1 MNSPILTKTIKAE
14 EKIKYI
20 LQDHKDEWFL
30 ESASV
35 WVETTN
41 KEIIQVIN
49 HADIYEMLEDNK
61 TVKAI
66 QNYDFFTVVTSGWA
80 APLKFENQDCDQI
93 TPSKHPERRRIR
105 LIIGA
110 NATGVASVLRFQDKP
125 DEIVTDEGHARG
137 SLADAVWELLNSKLK
152 AESKN
157 N

>member
-20 LQDHKDEWFL
+20 LQDYKDEWFL
-30 ESASV
+30 ESSSV

-49 HADIYEMLEDNK
+49 HRDIYEMLEDHN
-61 TVKAI
+61 TVRAI

-80 APLKFENQDCDQI
+80 APLKSENEDCSKI
-93 TPSKHPERRRIR
+93 VPSEHPERRRIR

-110 NATGVASVLRFQDKP
+110 NATGVASVLRFQDDP
-125 DEIVTDEGHARG
+125 DEIVTDEGRARG

>member
-20 LQDHKDEWFL
+20 LQDYKDEWFL
-30 ESASV
+30 MSASV
-35 WVETTN
+35 WVETKN

-49 HADIYEMLEDNK
+49 HADVYEMLADDN
-61 TVKAI
+61 TIKAI

-80 APLKFENQDCDQI
+80 APLKSENPNCDEMV
-93 TPSKHPERRRIR
+93 PSKHPERRRIR

-110 NATGVASVLRFQDKP
+110 DTTGVASVLRFQDEP
-125 DEIVTDEGHARG
+125 DTIVTDEGNARG
-137 SLADAVWELLNSKLK
+137 SLADAVWELLNNKLK